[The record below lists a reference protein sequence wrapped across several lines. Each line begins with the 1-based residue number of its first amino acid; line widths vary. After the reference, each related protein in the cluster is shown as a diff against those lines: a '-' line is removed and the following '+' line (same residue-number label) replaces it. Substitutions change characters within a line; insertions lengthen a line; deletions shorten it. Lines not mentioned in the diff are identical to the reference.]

1 MSLWLLTLL
10 LSLPVLITGFIF
22 LSLKIKA
29 KNLRFLLA
37 FSAAY
42 LFAISVMHL
51 LPESY
56 EGANGKT
63 IGLFILI
70 GFFIQII
77 IEYFSAGIEHGH
89 VHAHTDSCK
98 THLPLG
104 MITGLYLH
112 SLLEGLP
119 IYQSGILEL
128 GTSSGN
134 ILSTQQS
141 LIFGITLHNIPIAI
155 AFVTLLLEHK
165 ATKLKTVLLLAG
177 FALMAPLGCFISY
190 GLNSIGVHNYEG
202 FLKLSFGIVI
212 GIFLHI
218 STAIMFETS
227 ENHRYNIAKIGSMIA
242 GVTLAAFIS

>member
-1 MSLWLLTLL
+1 M
-10 LSLPVLITGFIF
+10 
-22 LSLKIKA
+22 SLKIQA

-56 EGANGKT
+56 EGNNPKS
-63 IGLFILI
+63 IGLYILL

-89 VHAHTDSCK
+89 IHTHSNGCK
-98 THLPLG
+98 THLPYG
-104 MITGLYLH
+104 MIFGLYLH
-112 SLLEGLP
+112 SFLEGLP
-119 IYQSGILEL
+119 IYQSSHVILE
-128 GTSSGN
+128 SS

-165 ATKLKTVLLLAG
+165 TSVVKTITFLIL
-177 FALMAPLGCFISY
+177 FALMAPLGCFVSAA
-190 GLNSIGVHNYEG
+190 LNSIGVSNFNG
-202 FLKLSFGIVI
+202 FLNLSFGVVI

-218 STAIMFETS
+218 STAIMFETG
-227 ENHRYNIAKIGSMIA
+227 ENHKYNLAKIASMIA
-242 GVTLAAFIS
+242 GVMLAAVIS

>member
-1 MSLWLLTLL
+1 MNLIQLTLL

-42 LFAISVMHL
+42 LFTISVTHL
-51 LPESY
+51 LPECY

-70 GFFIQII
+70 GFFVQII

-98 THLPLG
+98 KHLPLG

-119 IYQSGILEL
+119 IYQSGIID
-128 GTSSGN
+128 GAAVNTM
-134 ILSTQQS
+134 LSTQQS

-165 ATKLKTVLLLAG
+165 ASRAKTILLLVG

-190 GLNSIGVHNYEG
+190 MLNTIGVQNYDG

-227 ENHRYNIAKIGSMIA
+227 ENHKYNIAKIASMIA
-242 GVTLAAFIS
+242 GVLLAAFIS

>member
-1 MSLWLLTLL
+1 MNLIQLTLL
-10 LSLPVLITGFIF
+10 LSLPVLITGFVF

-42 LFAISVMHL
+42 LFTISVTHL
-51 LPESY
+51 LPECY

-70 GFFIQII
+70 GFFIQIL

-98 THLPLG
+98 KHLPLG

-119 IYQSGILEL
+119 IYQSGIINE
-128 GTSSGN
+128 TAVDTM
-134 ILSTQQS
+134 LSTQQS

-165 ATKLKTVLLLAG
+165 ASRSKTILLLVG
-177 FALMAPLGCFISY
+177 FALMAPLGCLISY
-190 GLNSIGVHNYEG
+190 LLNTIGVQNYDG

-227 ENHRYNIAKIGSMIA
+227 ENHKYNIAKIMSMIA
-242 GVTLAAFIS
+242 GVLLAAFIS

>member
-1 MSLWLLTLL
+1 MNLFLLTIY
-10 LSLPVLITGFIF
+10 LSLPVIITGFVF
-22 LSLKIKA
+22 MSLRIKA

-42 LFAISVMHL
+42 LFAISVTHL

-56 EGANGKT
+56 SGNNGKQ

-89 VHAHTDSCK
+89 IHAHSDSCK
-98 THLPLG
+98 KHLPLG

-119 IYQSGILEL
+119 IYQS
-128 GTSSGN
+128 SSAHSGLSV
-134 ILSTQQS
+134 LSTQQS

-165 ATKLKTVLLLAG
+165 TTMLKTVLLLIG
-177 FALMAPLGCFISY
+177 FALMAPLGCFLSY
-190 GLNSIGVHNYEG
+190 LLNTFGVQNIDG
-202 FLKLSFGIVI
+202 FVNLSFGLVI

-227 ENHRYNIAKIGSMIA
+227 ENHKYNLAKIVSMIA
-242 GVTLAAFIS
+242 GVCLAILIS

>member
-1 MSLWLLTLL
+1 MSLWLLTIL
-10 LSLPVLITGFIF
+10 LSLPVLVTGFIF

-42 LFAISVMHL
+42 LFAISVTHL
-51 LPESY
+51 LPECY
-56 EGANGKT
+56 EGADGKT

-89 VHAHTDSCK
+89 IHAHSDSCHK
-98 THLPLG
+98 HLPLG

-119 IYQSGILEL
+119 IYQSGILVEA
-128 GTSSGN
+128 GTN
-134 ILSTQQS
+134 TLLTTQQS

-155 AFVTLLLEHK
+155 AFVTLLLEHN
-165 ATKLKTVLLLAG
+165 ASKLKTVLLLVG
-177 FALMAPLGCFISY
+177 FALMAPLGCLISY
-190 GLNSIGVHNYEG
+190 VLNSFGVENYDG

-227 ENHRYNIAKIGSMIA
+227 ENHKYNLAKIMSMIA
-242 GVTLAAFIS
+242 GVFLAALIS

>member
-1 MSLWLLTLL
+1 MNLGLLTLL
-10 LSLPVLITGFIF
+10 LALPVLITGSIF

-42 LFAISVMHL
+42 LFAISVTHL
-51 LPESY
+51 LPECY

-89 VHAHTDSCK
+89 VHLHSDACHK
-98 THLPLG
+98 HLPIG

-119 IYQSGILEL
+119 IYHSGIIIEATDDTML
-128 GTSSGN
+128 T
-134 ILSTQQS
+134 TQQS

-165 ATKLKTVLLLAG
+165 ASKLKTLLLLIG

-190 GLNSIGVHNYEG
+190 LLNSIGVNNYDG

-227 ENHRYNIAKIGSMIA
+227 ENHKYNLAKIMSMIA
-242 GVTLAAFIS
+242 GVSLAALIS